1 MLIAGTCEASTI
13 VVHVEDGLEPMK
25 STPTI
30 GGSYGVNIVEGELGQ
45 NPRRQGT
52 SFYSGDGAVKVIVP
66 EMLFRMPVKSVRV
79 WIREVETEANST
91 IMRNHNPF
99 IMVKRINTDWFGRE
113 IEIVLAG
120 DYHLEKLSY
129 YRKNPSEWQTMG
141 AIYLTIPEAIKLSTM
156 LMNLVTFNTPEDE
169 LEKACSSLL
178 RLRQLQV

>member
-1 MLIAGTCEASTI
+1 LLIADTCEASTI
-13 VVHVEDGLEPMK
+13 AGIAGDGLEAMK
-25 STPTI
+25 STPIT
-30 GGSYGVNIVEGELGQ
+30 GGSYGANIVEGVLEPSLK
-45 NPRRQGT
+45 RQGT

-99 IMVKRINTDWFGRE
+99 IMVKRINTDWFGKE

-156 LMNLVTFNTPEDE
+156 LMNLVTFNTPQDE